1 MLVNTLFLL
10 IPLVNSLQHHEIKTP
25 LTVANP
31 ATVVQSVVE
40 RIQTQ
45 NVNREVFGA
54 VRNIKRTFRH
64 PGRYLKDTNN
74 ETQCFKDLTVWEN
87 DLGKGSHYALQG
99 KMFCFYKFVLIQL

>member
-1 MLVNTLFLL
+1 MLFKALFLL
-10 IPLVNSLQHHEIKTP
+10 IPLVNCLQHHEIKTP

-45 NVNREVFGA
+45 NINRQVFGA

-64 PGRYLKDTNN
+64 PGKYMKDASN
-74 ETQCFKDLTVWEN
+74 ETQCLKDLTTWEN
-87 DLGKGSHYALQG
+87 DLGNGSYYALQG
-99 KMFCFYKFVLIQL
+99 KMFCF